1 MSEGQRKDIVSKLTS
16 LGCAYSVALPKEI
29 ADLEKTIL
37 QCLKYYWV
45 SNDVIFM
52 LYGLL
57 KHRLGNLVHIERLII
72 LAKKE
77 KLIDD
82 ELVVLL
88 ALSEKL
94 MEAGDKRYEAVIRK
108 LKRKNLKMSSPPKS
122 EKDSYLIERWG
133 LDTILEKYDV
143 NVRLWSAEPEKKF
156 LTMKGIFKINPWLAL
171 RALVGPNN
179 RADIIYL
186 KLYQIVPSANQ
197 AMSYLGC
204 SKDAA
209 YRHWNATENVESLKI
224 VAGMD

>member
-1 MSEGQRKDIVSKLTS
+1 MSDSQRKDIVSKLTS
-16 LGCAYSVALPKEI
+16 LGCAYSVAPSKEI

-37 QCLKYYWV
+37 QCLKYYWI

-57 KHRLGNLVHIERLII
+57 KYRLGHLVHVERLII

-77 KLIDD
+77 KLTDD
-82 ELVVLL
+82 ELIVLL

-94 MEAGDKRYEAVIRK
+94 MENGDERYEAVIRK
-108 LKRKNLKMSSPPKS
+108 LKRKGLKMSSPPKS
-122 EKDSYLIERWG
+122 ETDSYLIERWG
-133 LDTILEKYDV
+133 LDTNLEKYGV

-156 LTMKGIFKINPWLAL
+156 LTMRGIFKINPWLAL

-179 RADIIYL
+179 RADILYL
-186 KLYQIVPSANQ
+186 KLNQIVPTANQ

-224 VAGMD
+224 VVRAD

>member
-1 MSEGQRKDIVSKLTS
+1 MSENQRKEIVSKLMS
-16 LGCAYSVALPKEI
+16 LGCAYSAVPPKEV

-37 QCLKYYWV
+37 QSLKYYWI

-52 LYGLL
+52 IYGLL
-57 KHRLGNLVHIERLII
+57 KHRLWRLVHVERLII

-77 KLIDD
+77 KLTDD

-94 MEAGDKRYEAVIRK
+94 IEDGDKRYEAVIRK
-108 LKRKNLKMSSPPKS
+108 LKRKNLKMSSPPKN
-122 EKDSYLIERWG
+122 EIDSYLIERWG
-133 LDTILEKYDV
+133 LDTHLEKYDV
-143 NVRLWSAEPEKKF
+143 NVRSWSAESEKKF

-179 RADIIYL
+179 RADILYL
-186 KLYQIVPSANQ
+186 KLYQIVPTANQ

-209 YRHWNATENVESLKI
+209 YRHWNATENVEMLKI
-224 VAGMD
+224 VVDAD